1 MLLVITEYAKLAQD
15 ENGNVLP
22 MGKNKIASTGKTGAA
37 THALN
42 AETTF
47 IRVAT
52 DTAVQ
57 IDMAG
62 GETGAGSEY
71 LLANT
76 TEFFAVIGGSTLDIE
91 AAPAS

>member
-1 MLLVITEYAKLAQD
+1 MLLTITEYAKLATD

-42 AETTF
+42 ADTKF
-47 IRVAT
+47 VRIAT

-62 GETGAGSEY
+62 GETAGGSEY

-76 TEFFAVIGGSTLDIE
+76 VEFFAVKGGTTLDIE
-91 AAPAS
+91 TAPAS